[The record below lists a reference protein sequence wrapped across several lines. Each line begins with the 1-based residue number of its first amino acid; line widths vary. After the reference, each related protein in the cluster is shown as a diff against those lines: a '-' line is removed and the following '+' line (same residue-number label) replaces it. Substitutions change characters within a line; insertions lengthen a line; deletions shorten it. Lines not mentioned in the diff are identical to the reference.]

1 VISRLRRRLARA
13 LDRRTQPLAR
23 GVEHVEAGMALLAP
37 AVERLEAALERQD
50 ARIAELAERSAE
62 AEASTAALLHALAAD
77 DPGNRRRLET
87 LRADPG
93 YGAAWDEPDPLV
105 TISIAASNRP
115 RLIAQRSLPSALAQT
130 HERVEVIVAG
140 DAVGPEVAAAVE
152 AAGDPRA
159 RFVNLTQRWVP
170 DGDRHWLTAS
180 TLARNEAYRL
190 ARGRWLVDLDDDD
203 ALRPDAVERLLAR
216 AIEHRL
222 EVVHGDLE
230 LHAPDGR
237 TELIGSFPP
246 VLGHF
251 GWQGAIV
258 HSGLRFFAREHI
270 AADLGLPGDWFRA
283 ERMLRAGV
291 RFGRL
296 ERATCDY
303 YPSKLWNA
311 GG

>member
-1 VISRLRRRLARA
+1 MIAPLRRRLARA
-13 LDRRTQPLAR
+13 LDRRAEPLAR
-23 GVEHVEAGMALLAP
+23 GI
-37 AVERLEAALERQD
+37 ERLEAALREQD
-50 ARIAELAERSAE
+50 ARIAELAERSA
-62 AEASTAALLHALAAD
+62 AADMSTAALLHSLAAD
-77 DPGNRRRLET
+77 DPGNRRRLEA
-87 LRADPG
+87 LRADTG
-93 YGAAWDEPDPLV
+93 YDAAWEDPDPLV
-105 TISIAASNRP
+105 TISIPTWNRP
-115 RLIAQRSLPSALAQT
+115 GLLAERSLRSALAQS
-130 HERVEVIVAG
+130 HERIEVLVVG
-140 DAVGPEVAAAVE
+140 DAAGPEVAAVVE

-159 RFVNLTQRWVP
+159 RFVNLTHRWIQG
-170 DGDRHWLTAS
+170 GDRHWLTAT

-203 ALRPDAVERLLAR
+203 ALRPDAVERLLADAR
-216 AIEHRL
+216 ERGL

-230 LHAPDGR
+230 QHAPGGS
-237 TELIGSFPP
+237 TERIGGFPP
-246 VLGHF
+246 ALGQF

-303 YPSKLWNA
+303 YPSKLWSA